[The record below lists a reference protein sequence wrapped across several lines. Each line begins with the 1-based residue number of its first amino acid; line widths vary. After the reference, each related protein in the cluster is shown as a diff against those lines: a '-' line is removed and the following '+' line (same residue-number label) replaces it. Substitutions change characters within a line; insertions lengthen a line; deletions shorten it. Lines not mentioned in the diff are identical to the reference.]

1 MRVATLEMD
10 VRSGDTAGNL
20 DAALRGVRKA
30 GEEGAELVAL
40 PEMWSTGFAA
50 GLGAPELADAAAA
63 LDAVA
68 EASARMNLVV
78 VGSGPALVDGA
89 ELPVNRA
96 HVLSSDGLV
105 GGYDK
110 VHLFS
115 PTAEA
120 LAFSAGD
127 RPPMPTELPRCGV
140 RVAPIICYDLRFPAV
155 SRAAFRAGAEVLVV
169 VAQWPEARAAH
180 WSSLLR
186 GRAAECQAYVIG
198 CNRIGEDEVGRKR
211 LRLRFLGGSTVVGPD
226 GLEVAPVRQLE
237 VSAAPRR
244 ASRLS
249 VYEIDLETVRSLR
262 REVPVA
268 RDERRECY
276 AAWLE

>member
-1 MRVATLEMD
+1 M
-10 VRSGDTAGNL
+10 
-20 DAALRGVRKA
+20 
-30 GEEGAELVAL
+30 
-40 PEMWSTGFAA
+40 
-50 GLGAPELADAAAA
+50 
-63 LDAVA
+63 
-68 EASARMNLVV
+68 
-78 VGSGPALVDGA
+78 
-89 ELPVNRA
+89 
-96 HVLSSDGLV
+96 
-105 GGYDK
+105 
-110 VHLFS
+110 
-115 PTAEA
+115 
-120 LAFSAGD
+120 
-127 RPPMPTELPRCGV
+127 
-140 RVAPIICYDLRFPAV
+140 
-155 SRAAFRAGAEVLVV
+155 LVV